1 MPIDHLYPIY
11 NRQYRDQEPVLSKDK
26 NASNQVSQE
35 TNQFMKAQMTLNME
49 NNFHG
54 MTIAF
59 KNDEKDTLIEA
70 PLDKDKNFM
79 ILNF

>member
-1 MPIDHLYPIY
+1 
-11 NRQYRDQEPVLSKDK
+11 
-26 NASNQVSQE
+26 
-35 TNQFMKAQMTLNME
+35 MKAQMTLNME